1 MQALG
6 IVLFALAIG
15 VSLMLHEA
23 GHMLTAK
30 RFGMKV
36 TQYFVG
42 FGPTLYSFRRGET
55 EYGVK
60 AIPAGGFVKIV
71 GMTPQ
76 EEIEDPADEPRAMWR
91 APIGQR
97 TVVLAAGSITH
108 FLLAIVIIYC
118 AAVFAALP
126 NPEYTKQS
134 DQILQTTAVGYV
146 AQCFTPTGDSQT
158 EKADC
163 TAADTPAPAAAAGLA
178 SGDVVVSVAGKP
190 TSQWSDVTGA
200 ITGQPAGKAVPV
212 VVERDGVQ
220 RTLQVTPVTLP
231 KQDAAGNVVQGET
244 VVRVGRGLRGLL
256 RGQARPAEGRR

>member
-15 VSLMLHEA
+15 VSIMLHEA
-23 GHMLTAK
+23 GHMVTAK
-30 RFGMKV
+30 HYGMKV

-42 FGPTLYSFRRGET
+42 FGPSLWSFQRGET

-60 AIPAGGFVKIV
+60 AIPAGGFVKII

-108 FLLAIVIIYC
+108 FILAIVILYLC
-118 AAVFAALP
+118 AVFVALP

-134 DQILQTTAVGYV
+134 RRDPRRHHGRHV
-146 AQCFTPTGDSQT
+146 AACFTPEGDST
-158 EKADC
+158 TDPAKC
-163 TAADTPAPAAAAGLA
+163 TAADTRRPAAAAGC
-178 SGDVVVSVAGKP
+178 S
-190 TSQWSDVTGA
+190 
-200 ITGQPAGKAVPV
+200 
-212 VVERDGVQ
+212 
-220 RTLQVTPVTLP
+220 
-231 KQDAAGNVVQGET
+231 AAT
-244 VVRVGRGLRGLL
+244 
-256 RGQARPAEGRR
+256 